1 MVAGATV
8 SESHRPDPSNKG
20 AGEMTRTIE
29 AEMTVRTNSVQKAIE
44 KFFGKHPELD
54 YWKEMFEYM
63 AENNVDHESD
73 EWFDKANRVRN
84 TEWTWALHLD
94 IEDGCI
100 YLCVI
105 ERA

>member
-1 MVAGATV
+1 
-8 SESHRPDPSNKG
+8 
-20 AGEMTRTIE
+20 MTRTIE
-29 AEMTVRTNSVQKAIE
+29 AEMTVRTNSVQKAID
-44 KFFGKHPELD
+44 KFFCKHPELN
-54 YWKEMFEYM
+54 YWKELFEYM

-84 TEWTWALHLD
+84 TEWTWSLHLD

-100 YLCVI
+100 DLCVI